1 MYKRKNRPHPHAV
14 KRRCVESHT
23 SWFAFMTFIL
33 VATMALWVYITI
45 SIFKFV

>member
-23 SWFAFMTFIL
+23 SWFAMTFIL